1 MKLSVIIPCY
11 NVARYVERAVARA
24 LEQDLD
30 DYEVILVN
38 DGSTDN
44 LLEVCEQW
52 RELDNVRIISTPN
65 MGVSHARNV
74 GIEAAQG
81 EYLFFADADDWMEA
95 YVLKTLYRK
104 CKECDADGVRFSCRS
119 IEERTRRWWI
129 NNNFGNPK
137 EMYEGEEIVKEM
149 LPNYIGYSLEEL
161 KMYGRVDMW
170 KSKELSYVW
179 SFVLKRDTLIKN
191 NIRFVEG
198 LNYMEDKL
206 FLCEFLSCANRIVIH
221 KEVCYNYLRRN
232 GGLRIGNYATVDRY
246 AKNRIQ
252 AERYRCELAD
262 RIQKERGIDLLSMYK
277 GTLVLSSFEM
287 LIKVSKV
294 SVMKAYRYVKEY
306 RQNPSVARAFKDVK
320 WSGLPKTVLLPV
332 LAFKCHL
339 VLPLAFVL
347 KAWSWVNKNR

>member
-1 MKLSVIIPCY
+1 MKLSIIIPCY
-11 NVARYVERAVARA
+11 NVARYVERAVGRA
-24 LEQDLD
+24 LEQNLD
-30 DYEVILVN
+30 DYEVIIVD
-38 DGSTDN
+38 DGSKDN

-52 RELDNVRIISTPN
+52 NDEDRVRVISTHN

-95 YVLKTLYRK
+95 NVLRTLYES

-119 IEERTRRWWI
+119 IDERTRRWWI

-137 EMYEGEEIVKEM
+137 EMYEGEEIVKEL
-149 LPNYIGYSLEEL
+149 LPNYIGYSLDEL
-161 KMYGRVDMW
+161 KMYGRPDMW

-179 SFVLKRDTLIKN
+179 SFLIKRDTLIKN

-206 FLCEFLSCANRIVIH
+206 FLCEFLSCARRIVIH

-232 GGLRIGNYATVDRY
+232 GGLRIANYATVDAY
-246 AKNRIQ
+246 AKNRIL
-252 AERYRCELAD
+252 AEQHRSALAK
-262 RIQKERGIDLLSMYK
+262 RIEAERGIDLLSMYE

-287 LIKVSKV
+287 LIKVSVV
-294 SVMKAYRYVKEY
+294 SARKAYRYIKEY
-306 RQNPSVARAFKDVK
+306 RSNSSVKKAFKDIRL
-320 WSGLPKTVLLPV
+320 SGLPWAVKLPV

-339 VLPLAFVL
+339 VMPMALVL
-347 KAWSWVNKNR
+347 RAWSWINKNK